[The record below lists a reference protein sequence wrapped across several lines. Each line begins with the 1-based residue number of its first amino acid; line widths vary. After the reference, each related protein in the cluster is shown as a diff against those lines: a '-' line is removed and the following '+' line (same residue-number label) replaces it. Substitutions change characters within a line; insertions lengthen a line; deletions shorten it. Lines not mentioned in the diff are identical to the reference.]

1 MTLKHSD
8 KNVPTFLPFL
18 SRLKQING
26 FKQFVRT
33 MDSFQL
39 TNPIFLTS
47 LFIGATILA
56 LASGAFQLY
65 GGDEE
70 DGPRTVKPKAVV
82 RDGILGAI
90 FTAMAWTLVPD
101 SMKSMT
107 ESLGSSVTAAA
118 ASTVSSAIPDFD
130 LQVGPARF

>member
-1 MTLKHSD
+1 LGKY
-8 KNVPTFLPFL
+8 NQP
-18 SRLKQING
+18 RLKQKNG

-33 MDSFQL
+33 MDGLDL
-39 TNPIFLTS
+39 TNSTFLLS
-47 LFIGATILA
+47 LVIGAVA
-56 LASGAFQLY
+56 LAAISGAFQMY
-65 GGDEE
+65 TGDEE
-70 DGPRTVKPKAVV
+70 EGPRTVKPKAVV

-107 ESLGSSVTAAA
+107 ESLGSTVSAAA
-118 ASTVSSAIPDFD
+118 ANTVGGSVPDFD